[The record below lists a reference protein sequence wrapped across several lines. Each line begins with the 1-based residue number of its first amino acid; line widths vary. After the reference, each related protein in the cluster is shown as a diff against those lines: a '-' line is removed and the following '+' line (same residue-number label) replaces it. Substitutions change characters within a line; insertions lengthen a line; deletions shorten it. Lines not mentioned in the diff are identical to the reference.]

1 VIRDRKAALLKNDTV
16 NIIKDE
22 MVETTA
28 DTIDTHDTKHY
39 SDDEIE

>member
-1 VIRDRKAALLKNDTV
+1 
-16 NIIKDE
+16 

-39 SDDEIE
+39 SDDEIEQIKDATKVKKRP